1 MKIHA
6 LWLSTSVLAL
16 GFCGAAGA
24 QTASTTSQSTS
35 AAPPTQEVVVTAE
48 RRSTNLQQTPIAATV
63 LTEND
68 LLKKG
73 VFTVDQLQFVSPSL
87 AVDSFGQGND
97 IDIRGIGK
105 GEHNT
110 QTGTGVVTYRDG
122 VASFPGYFQDEPYYD
137 IANIE
142 VLRGPQGT
150 FSGQNATGG
159 AVIVNTQDPKIN
171 GGYDGYVFARYGN
184 YNDTNLQGAVNL
196 PINDTLAA
204 RIAVNGEYRDS
215 FYDVTGLTKGN
226 PNVYNGSA
234 RFSLLWTPTSS
245 IKVMWKTDYSYL
257 DNGGYFGDAILNPVT
272 GKPNGT
278 DNLFKFANNYETFAV
293 DQFVRS
299 SIKVDYVDSNG
310 IDFRSISAYQ
320 RGRTGWKGDI
330 DGTNAATG
338 ATAINSAG
346 VAVPLNNFIIA
357 EAADETIWSQE
368 FNIIS
373 PDKGPIRWIVG
384 ANYQH
389 NQYDFPKTFDIGVPP
404 GGFDEDFYG
413 DNLTHNYA
421 AFGQLTF
428 ELPAGFEL
436 QAGARYTQW
445 STTNKTLYFV
455 PEFAPLF
462 DQPQDERYHGSNVT
476 GKVTLNWNLDAK
488 NFLYAFVASG
498 AKPGGLNTTLYSLT
512 VAGTPT
518 PIPAPFKQEYV
529 TDYEIGWKS
538 RLFDNHVRTQ
548 IGAYYNNF
556 KDFQVVVPLPDN
568 PLAATE
574 LNSPKATLYGVE
586 AQVQAVFGDLAV
598 NGGMGLEHTGLGT
611 FYTEDPRVA
620 TSSTPCDPGS
630 GPASPV
636 CFNLKG
642 HPQTYA
648 PDFTYQ
654 LSGTYT
660 FHLANS
666 DTVAPTLSFSHISSQ
681 YGTLFDNQAL
691 GDELSSRNILSAN
704 LAWTHGTIVVSV
716 YGSNLTDDHYVS
728 ALLPPIRI
736 AGAPRQFGVSLLK
749 TF

>member
-1 MKIHA
+1 MKIHT
-6 LWLSTSVLAL
+6 LWLSASTLAL
-16 GFCGAAGA
+16 GFCGVAGA
-24 QTASTTSQSTS
+24 QTTS
-35 AAPPTQEVVVTAE
+35 PPPAEDGSHAGRVQEVVVTAE
-48 RRSTNLQQTPIAATV
+48 RRTTNLQQTPIAATV
-63 LTEND
+63 LTQND
-68 LLKKG
+68 LLTKG
-73 VFTVDQLQFVSPSL
+73 VFTIDQLQFVSPSL
-87 AVDSFGQGND
+87 AVDNFGQGND
-97 IDIRGIGK
+97 VDIRGIGK

-110 QTGTGVVTYRDG
+110 QTGTGVVTYRDS
-122 VASFPGYFQDEPYYD
+122 VATFPGYFQEEPYYD

-159 AVIVNTQDPKIN
+159 AVIVNTQNPVIG
-171 GGYDGYVFARYGN
+171 GGYNGYLYGHYGN
-184 YNDTNLQGAVNL
+184 FNDTGLQGAVNI

-204 RIAVNGEYRDS
+204 RVAFNGEYKDS
-215 FYDVTGLTKGN
+215 FYNVSGLTKGD
-226 PNVYNGSA
+226 PNLYWGSA
-234 RFSLLWTPTSS
+234 RLSLLWTPTANL
-245 IKVMWKTDYSYL
+245 KVLFKTDYSYL
-257 DNGGYFGDAILNPVT
+257 DNGGYFGDAIINPLT
-272 GKPNGT
+272 GKLNGT
-278 DNLFKFANNYETFAV
+278 DHLFDIANNYETYAV
-293 DQFVRS
+293 DQMVRT
-299 SIKVDYVDSNG
+299 SIKVDYVDSSG
-310 IDFRSISAYQ
+310 IDFRSVTGFQ

-330 DGTNAATG
+330 DGTNLPAP
-338 ATAINSAG
+338 NY
-346 VAVPLNNFIIA
+346 IIA
-357 EAADETIWSQE
+357 EKSDETEWSQE

-373 PDKGPIRWIVG
+373 PQKGPITWILG
-384 ANYQH
+384 AYYNH
-389 NQYDFPKTFDIGVPP
+389 NQYDFPPIFQIGVPP
-404 GGFDEDFYG
+404 GGFDEDFVG
-413 DNLTHNYA
+413 DNFTHTYA
-421 AFGQLTF
+421 GFGQVSF
-428 ELPAGFEL
+428 NLPAGFQL
-436 QAGARYTQW
+436 QVGGRYSQW

-455 PEFAPLF
+455 PEYAPLF
-462 DQPQDERYHGSNVT
+462 DQPQDERDHGSNVT

-512 VAGTPT
+512 AAFTPT

-538 RLFDNHVRTQ
+538 RLFDNHIRTQ

-586 AQVQAVFGDLAV
+586 AQAQAVFGDLQFS
-598 NGGMGLEHTGLGT
+598 GGLGLEHTGLGT

-620 TSSTPCDPGS
+620 TSATPCDPS
-630 GPASPV
+630 NGPATAV

-648 PDFTYQ
+648 PNFTYE

-666 DTVAPTLSFSHISSQ
+666 DTIAPTVNFSHVSSQ
-681 YGTLFDNQAL
+681 YGTLFDNQSL
-691 GDELSSRNILSAN
+691 GDEIGARNILGAN
-704 LAWTHGTIVVSV
+704 LAWTHGTIVVSA
-716 YGSNLTDDHYVS
+716 YGMNLTDDHYVS

-736 AGAPRQFGVSLLK
+736 AGAPRQFGISVLK

>member
-1 MKIHA
+1 MPEGGIQMKLK
-6 LWLSTSVLAL
+6 LWLFVSAVSLAVCSAAQAQDSAPTSSQT
-16 GFCGAAGA
+16 AAGA
-24 QTASTTSQSTS
+24 SKSKTGV
-35 AAPPTQEVVVTAE
+35 QEVVVTAE
-48 RRSTNLQQTPIAATV
+48 RRNTNLQQTPIAATV

-73 VFTVDQLQFVSPSL
+73 VFTIDQLQFVSPSL
-87 AVDSFGQGND
+87 AVDNFGQGND

-122 VASFPGYFQDEPYYD
+122 VASFPGYFQEEPYYD

-159 AVIVNTQDPKIN
+159 AVIVNTQNPVIG
-171 GGYDGYVFARYGN
+171 GGYTGYAFARYGN

-196 PINDTLAA
+196 PISDTLAA
-204 RIAVNGEYRDS
+204 RVAVNGEYRDS
-215 FYDVTGLTKGN
+215 FYDVSGLTKGN

-234 RFSLLWTPTSS
+234 RLSLLWTPTANL
-245 IKVMWKTDYSYL
+245 KVLWKTDYSYL

-278 DNLFKFANNYETFAV
+278 DNLFKFANNYETYAV

-310 IDFRSISAYQ
+310 IDFRSISAFQ

-330 DGTNAATG
+330 DGSNA
-338 ATAINSAG
+338 
-346 VAVPLNNFIIA
+346 VAPNYIIA
-357 EAADETIWSQE
+357 EKADETIWSQE

-373 PDKGPIRWIVG
+373 PDKGMIRWIVG

-389 NQYDFPKTFDIGVPP
+389 NQYDFPPIFQIGVPP
-404 GGFDEDFYG
+404 GVFDEDFDG
-413 DNLTHNYA
+413 DNFTHNYA
-421 AFGQLTF
+421 AFGQLSF

-445 STTNKTLYFV
+445 STTNKTIYFV
-455 PEFAPLF
+455 PEYGTLF
-462 DQPQDERYHGSNVT
+462 TQPQDERYSGHNIT
-476 GKVTLNWNLDAK
+476 GKVTLNWTLDSK

-512 VAGTPT
+512 AAFTPT

-548 IGAYYNNF
+548 IGAYYNDF

-586 AQVQAVFGDLAV
+586 AQVQAVFGDLSI
-598 NGGMGLEHTGLGT
+598 NGGLGLEHTGLGT
-611 FYTEDPRVA
+611 FYTEDPRVG
-620 TSSTPCDPGS
+620 TSATPCDPGS
-630 GPASPV
+630 GPATMY
-636 CFNLKG
+636 CINLKG

-648 PDFTYQ
+648 PDFTYE

-660 FHLANS
+660 FHLNGG
-666 DTVAPTLSFSHISSQ
+666 DTVAPTVNFSHVSSQ
-681 YGTLFDNQAL
+681 YGTLFDNQSL
-691 GDELSSRNILSAN
+691 GDELGSRNILGAN
-704 LAWTHGTIVVSV
+704 LAWTTHGGIVVSL
-716 YGSNLTDDHYVS
+716 YGTNLTNDHYVS

-736 AGAPRQFGVSLLK
+736 AGSPRQFGVSVLK
-749 TF
+749 VF

>member
-6 LWLSTSVLAL
+6 LWLSASVSAL
-16 GFCGAAGA
+16 GFYGAAGA
-24 QTASTTSQSTS
+24 QTTS
-35 AAPPTQEVVVTAE
+35 PPPENSSHTGQVQEVVVTAE

-63 LTEND
+63 LDEND

-73 VFTVDQLQFVSPSL
+73 VFTIDQLQFVSPSL

-122 VASFPGYFQDEPYYD
+122 VASFPGYFQEEPYYD

-159 AVIVNTQDPKIN
+159 AVIVNTQNPVIG
-171 GGYDGYVFARYGN
+171 GGYDGYLFGRYGN
-184 YNDTNLQGAVNL
+184 YNDTNLQGAVNI

-204 RIAVNGEYRDS
+204 RIAFNGEYRDS
-215 FYDVTGLTKGN
+215 FYNVTGLTKGD
-226 PNVYNGSA
+226 PNVYQGSA
-234 RFSLLWTPTSS
+234 RFSLLWTPTANL
-245 IKVMWKTDYSYL
+245 KVLFKTDYSYL
-257 DNGGYFGDAILNPVT
+257 DNGGYFGDAILDPLT
-272 GKPNGT
+272 GKVNNT
-278 DNLFKFANNYETFAV
+278 DHLFNFANNYETYAV

-299 SIKVDYVDSNG
+299 SIKIDYVDGDG
-310 IDFRSISAYQ
+310 IDFRSITGFQ

-330 DGTNAATG
+330 DGTNLATP
-338 ATAINSAG
+338 NY
-346 VAVPLNNFIIA
+346 IIA
-357 EAADETIWSQE
+357 EKADETIWSQE
-368 FNIIS
+368 FNVIS
-373 PDKGPIRWIVG
+373 PDKGPVRWILG
-384 ANYQH
+384 AYYQH
-389 NQYDFPKTFDIGVPP
+389 NQYDFPPIFQIGVPP
-404 GGFDEDFYG
+404 GGFDEDFDG
-413 DNLTHNYA
+413 DNFTHNYA
-421 AFGQLTF
+421 GFGQVTF

-436 QAGARYTQW
+436 QAGARYSQW
-445 STTNKTLYFV
+445 STTNKTIYFV
-455 PEFAPLF
+455 PEYGTLF
-462 DQPQDERYHGSNVT
+462 TQPQDERYHGSNVT
-476 GKVTLNWNLDAK
+476 GKVTLNWNLDSK

-498 AKPGGLNTTLYSLT
+498 SKPGGLNTTLYSLT
-512 VAGTPT
+512 AASVPT

-529 TDYEIGWKS
+529 VDYEIGWKS

-556 KDFQVVVPLPDN
+556 RDFQVVVPLPDN

-586 AQVQAVFGDLAV
+586 AQAQAVFSDLEFS
-598 NGGMGLEHTGLGT
+598 GGLGLEHTGLGT
-611 FYTEDPRVA
+611 FFTEDPRVA
-620 TSSTPCDPGS
+620 TSAAPCDPSS
-630 GPASPV
+630 GPATSV

-648 PDFTYQ
+648 PNFTYQ

-660 FHLANS
+660 FHVGNG
-666 DTVAPTLSFSHISSQ
+666 DTLAPTVSFSHISSQ
-681 YGTLFDNQAL
+681 YGTLFDDQAL
-691 GDELSSRNILSAN
+691 GDELSSRNILGAN
-704 LAWTHGTIVVSV
+704 LAWTHGTIVVSA
-716 YGSNLTDDHYVS
+716 YGTNLTDDQYVS

-736 AGAPRQFGVSLLK
+736 AGAPRQFGFSVLK